1 MQWQYFSTN
10 LYMHDARQYPMP
22 LLEFEELS
30 FCRDMPLR
38 TDACLHHTSPSA
50 VFTSGRVRHARQGE
64 PFLLLLLRDSFRLWR
79 VAWLRGCV
87 AKVPKMSNMLLA

>member
-50 VFTSGRVRHARQGE
+50 VFFWKWPHASETHNQRRTNERTRFGRGE
-64 PFLLLLLRDSFRLWR
+64 GKPRPTEGLRE
-79 VAWLRGCV
+79 
-87 AKVPKMSNMLLA
+87 